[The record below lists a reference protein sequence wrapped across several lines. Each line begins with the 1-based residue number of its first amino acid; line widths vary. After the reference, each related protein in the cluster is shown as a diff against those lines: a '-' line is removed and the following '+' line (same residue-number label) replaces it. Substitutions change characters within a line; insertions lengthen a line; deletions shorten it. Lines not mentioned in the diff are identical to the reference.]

1 MPFLITCPCVCVS
14 FCELRTRFAFSFV
27 GLFCFFKWRY
37 VALCWIQM
45 TGQDK
50 WCLFQYFTHTF
61 EESTFTLQG
70 LGESHS
76 FARHSLSLPSEQLM
90 KTALQFVS

>member
-14 FCELRTRFAFSFV
+14 FCELRTSFFFS
-27 GLFCFFKWRY
+27 LWFCFFNWRY

-45 TGQDK
+45 TEQDK
-50 WCLFQYFTHTF
+50 WCSFQYFTHTF
-61 EESTFTLQG
+61 EVGTFTLQG

-76 FARHSLSLPSEQLM
+76 FACHSLSLPSEKLM
-90 KTALQFVS
+90 KMAFHFVS